1 MRLHDFLTRAGH
13 YHAGRRAW
21 FRDGAEITYKALA
34 QRVDGAARSLAA
46 AGLTTGDRVAIL
58 AENGPF
64 FFEAYFACS
73 RAGLVAVPINIRL
86 AGNEIEFILT
96 DSGCKAVL
104 HDDACATLAG
114 AAPGRLFISET
125 QWEAFCANAGARG
138 LESPTIGADDPVH
151 ICYTGGTTGRAKGVV
166 LTHRNVVTSALNK
179 VVLGGFQRDDVWL
192 HAAPMF
198 HQADS
203 WACFSF
209 TVLGA
214 EHVFL
219 PRFDA
224 AAAVELIERFGVTA
238 FQLVPTMIVM
248 MLETADIAA
257 REMASIRRIL
267 YGSAPMPPETLKR
280 CMEVFGPVFQHIYGL
295 TEAAGTVA
303 ATPWPPGPEETS
315 AERLKSC
322 GQPIIGVDMRIT
334 DAAGLPVP
342 PSTIGHIRVSGANV
356 MSGYWNREAETRKML
371 HDGWLDTGDLGFMD
385 EAGYVFIV
393 DRTKDMIITGGE
405 NVYSTEVENAL
416 AEHPAVLQAAV
427 VGLPDPKWGEAVT
440 AFVVPRPGTAPTE
453 DDVIA
458 HCRQRIA
465 AYKCPKRVI
474 FRDTLPKSGAG
485 KILKNELRDSA

>member
-1 MRLHDFLTRAGH
+1 
-13 YHAGRRAW
+13 
-21 FRDGAEITYKALA
+21 
-34 QRVDGAARSLAA
+34 
-46 AGLTTGDRVAIL
+46 
-58 AENGPF
+58 
-64 FFEAYFACS
+64 
-73 RAGLVAVPINIRL
+73 
-86 AGNEIEFILT
+86 
-96 DSGCKAVL
+96 
-104 HDDACATLAG
+104 
-114 AAPGRLFISET
+114 
-125 QWEAFCANAGARG
+125 
-138 LESPTIGADDPVH
+138 
-151 ICYTGGTTGRAKGVV
+151 
-166 LTHRNVVTSALNK
+166 
-179 VVLGGFQRDDVWL
+179 
-192 HAAPMF
+192 
-198 HQADS
+198 
-203 WACFSF
+203 
-209 TVLGA
+209 
-214 EHVFL
+214 
-219 PRFDA
+219 
-224 AAAVELIERFGVTA
+224 
-238 FQLVPTMIVM
+238 
-248 MLETADIAA
+248 
-257 REMASIRRIL
+257 
-267 YGSAPMPPETLKR
+267 
-280 CMEVFGPVFQHIYGL
+280 
-295 TEAAGTVA
+295 
-303 ATPWPPGPEETS
+303 
-315 AERLKSC
+315 
-322 GQPIIGVDMRIT
+322 MRIT